1 MKVAALLL
9 LASSAAY
16 ADDAPPAAPTEQPA
30 APDPLPPTPAPA
42 PAPTNDAATTA
53 PAPKQVTVVL
63 ANGMLQRQGIA
74 PDLEITGGL
83 RIYKGGDQQDTR
95 WWMARVRAGVLLYQ
109 EPHFLGLGI
118 AGQFGSLD
126 NDQLGFEAKLA
137 DVWNGFFIQGGV
149 FPIGTK
155 SGVSLEAAIGYGI
168 FGVQYERRVSGAYQG
183 DQTLMITLTAPL
195 GTLRVM
201 LQRPQGVIDL
211 PGK

>member
-1 MKVAALLL
+1 MKLAALLL
-9 LASSAAY
+9 LATSVAY
-16 ADDAPPAAPTEQPA
+16 ADDEPAKPTEQPA

-42 PAPTNDAATTA
+42 PTPTTDNATTA
-53 PAPKQVTVVL
+53 PAPKQVTVVI
-63 ANGMLQRQGIA
+63 ANGLLQRQGIS
-74 PDLEITGGL
+74 PDLEVSGGL

-109 EPHFLGLGI
+109 EPRFLGLGI

-126 NDQLGFEAKLA
+126 NNQLGLEAKLA

-155 SGVSLEAAIGYGI
+155 SGVSLEASIGYGV
-168 FGVQYERRVSGAYQG
+168 FGLQYERRVSGVNQG
-183 DQTLMITLTAPL
+183 DQTLMLCLTAPL